1 MSLST
6 TQTASFLLTVRNSL
20 SQKFKMESVTADL
33 HMLKTPEMSFQIM
46 RIETLTS
53 VHS

>member
-1 MSLST
+1 MPLLK
-6 TQTASFLLTVRNSL
+6 TQTASFVETVRSSL

-33 HMLKTPEMSFQIM
+33 HMLKTPEMSFQTM
-46 RIETLTS
+46 RIKTLTS